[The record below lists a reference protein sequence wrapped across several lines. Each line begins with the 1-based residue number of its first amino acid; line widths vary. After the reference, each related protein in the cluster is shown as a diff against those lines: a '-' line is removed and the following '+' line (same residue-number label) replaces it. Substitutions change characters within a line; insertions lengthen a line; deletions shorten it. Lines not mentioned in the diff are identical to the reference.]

1 MKVSIIIPVYNV
13 EKYLKKCVES
23 VCAQDYKDLEI
34 ILVDDGATDSSGI
47 MCDRFAEIDTR
58 IKVVHKENGG
68 LSSARN
74 AGVAVATGDFVTY
87 LDSDDFIS
95 KRYVSRLL
103 GLAIEKNADIA
114 ITPLIYCAEHV
125 NEEVDTGRDGLV
137 LEMTAEEA
145 IAESLYQTHF
155 SCNAPAKMFKREIA
169 QAVEFPLGLVSE
181 DLATCHLFLHK
192 ANKVVFVNEDLYFY
206 RQQEKSI
213 MHVFNEKRM
222 DSLKNA
228 LKVETFCNEVYPQL
242 VEASK
247 CRVFNV
253 ATHLVLDLL
262 EISGYEDMKKVIWKE
277 IKRTRWNVILSSR
290 TRIRD
295 KAAAVLSMFGET
307 ALKIVWNSKLSVKQ
321 KIND

>member
-13 EKYLKKCVES
+13 EKYLPKCVES
-23 VCAQDYKDLEI
+23 VCEQDYTDLEI
-34 ILVDDGATDSSGI
+34 ILVDDGATDNSGI
-47 MCDRFAEIDTR
+47 MCDEYAKKDTR

-103 GLAIEKNADIA
+103 SLALEKNADIA
-114 ITPLIYCAEHV
+114 ITPLIYCAEHI
-125 NEEVDTGRDGLV
+125 NEEIDSGRDGLV
-137 LEMTAEEA
+137 LEMTGEEA

-169 QAVEFPLGLVSE
+169 QAVEFPLGRVSE
-181 DLATCHLFLHK
+181 DLATCHLFLHRAK
-192 ANKVVFVNEDLYFY
+192 KVVFVNEDLYFY

-222 DSLKNA
+222 DSLRNA
-228 LKVETFCNEVYPQL
+228 LEVETFCKEVYPQL
-242 VEASK
+242 VDASK

-253 ATHLVLDLL
+253 AIHLVLDLL
-262 EISGYEDMKKVIWKE
+262 DLDGYEDMKKVIWKE
-277 IKRTRWNVILSSR
+277 IKRTRWKVILSAK
-290 TRIRD
+290 TRMRD
-295 KAAAVLSMFGET
+295 KAAAVLSIFGVP
-307 ALKIVWNSKLSVKQ
+307 ALKAVWKSKFSVKQ
-321 KIND
+321 KINN